1 MSRIDTRNRPRR
13 GSHTTVTR
21 TASLI
26 TFIKVRERQLR
37 GGISARRK
45 DRGSIVSSLP
55 TIRVLLRTGEAR
67 RRTKCGNERGG
78 REKAG
83 WKWREEE
90 GKDSIQVEFSTMIGK
105 CYRSFHHSFPLSRCK
120 IHRSS
125 SSSSSSCFSLFAYYI
140 ERKGW
145 NDSMREEEKQDGRRE
160 NARLIP
166 G

>member
-90 GKDSIQVEFSTMIGK
+90 GKDSVRVEFSTMIGK

-125 SSSSSSCFSLFAYYI
+125 SSSSSSSCFSLFAYYI
-140 ERKGW
+140 ERKG
-145 NDSMREEEKQDGRRE
+145 
-160 NARLIP
+160 
-166 G
+166 